1 MTFERTSEQQQ
12 RQQTKKLFK
21 SEERHHPAAARVPA
35 EKEHNFFFL
44 LLFSLSLLS
53 AVHSLSSSLPSLT
66 RLPFFFT
73 HSLKKKSKRAG
84 GFEDALR
91 QKNLVRVKANRARA
105 IENESIN
112 PIDFSNSWE
121 TVGRELLSI
130 RVNHRSHSRTPVR
143 FFCRCTRRKFTQ
155 PRGNSPPFLT
165 RKKNKKES
173 S

>member
-1 MTFERTSEQQQ
+1 MR
-12 RQQTKKLFK
+12 
-21 SEERHHPAAARVPA
+21 ERHHPAAARV
-35 EKEHNFFFL
+35 ESLQKKSTNSFFF
-44 LLFSLSLLS
+44 FSC
-53 AVHSLSSSLPSLT
+53 SLSSQFTHSAALFLLSLVS
-66 RLPFFFT
+66 PFFF
-73 HSLKKKSKRAG
+73 HSLAQKKEKQKRAG
-84 GFEDALR
+84 GFEDTLR

-130 RVNHRSHSRTPVR
+130 RVNHRSHLRTPVR

>member
-1 MTFERTSEQQQ
+1 LNERANNNNDNKQRSFLRVRRGTTR
-12 RQQTKKLFK
+12 RQQESLQKK
-21 SEERHHPAAARVPA
+21 STT
-35 EKEHNFFFL
+35 FFFL

-66 RLPFFFT
+66 RLPVFFT

-121 TVGRELLSI
+121 TFGRELLSI

-143 FFCRCTRRKFTQ
+143 FFCCCARRKFTQ